1 MAEITAALVKEL
13 RERTG
18 QGMMECKKALVAAGG
33 DIEKAIDDMRAS
45 GAIKAAK
52 KAGNVAAEGAIA
64 ARVEGGRGL
73 LIEVNSQTDF
83 LALQDDFKAFV
94 KESLDEA
101 FAQKLTEAAPLIASR
116 ESARE
121 ALVAKCGENVNIR
134 RLARAEGDV
143 VGAYLHGHRI
153 GVLVVLKGGNEE
165 LAKHVAMHVAASN
178 PAVLSP
184 SDVSE
189 ELIAKEKEIFL
200 QLNAEKIA
208 GKPEN
213 IVENMVKGR
222 IAKFLAEASLVEQ
235 PFVKD
240 PEVIS
245 TITYREL
252 RELSYMGATVLHE
265 DSIFPLRQEGIPIH
279 VLNTNA
285 PQDPGTMIVENT
297 CSKPKFTITGIA
309 GKKGFA
315 SITVEKSMMNTEI
328 GFGRKVLGVFEDN
341 NLSFEHMP
349 SGIDTMTVFV
359 HQNEFAEKEQQ
370 VIAGLHRA
378 VQPDSIDLESDLAL
392 IAVVGR
398 GMRRTRGTAGRIF
411 SALAHAHVNVK
422 MIDQGSS
429 ELNIIIGVENRDF
442 ETAIKAIYD
451 IFVVAQI

>member
-52 KAGNVAAEGAIA
+52 KAGNIAAEGSIA
-64 ARVEGGRGL
+64 VRVEGGRGL
-73 LIEVNSQTDF
+73 IIEVNSQTDF

-94 KESLDEA
+94 KDSIDEA
-101 FAQKLTEAAPLIASR
+101 FAQNMTDAAPLIASR

-134 RLARAEGDV
+134 RLAAVSGDT

-153 GVLVVLKGGNEE
+153 GVLVVLKGGNDE

-178 PAVLSP
+178 PAVVSP
-184 SDVSE
+184 DQVSE

-235 PFVKD
+235 AFIMD
-240 PEVIS
+240 PEVKVGD
-245 TITYREL
+245 L
-252 RELSYMGATVLHE
+252 VKKAGAEVVSFVRYE
-265 DSIFPLRQEGIPIH
+265 VGEGIEK
-279 VLNTNA
+279 
-285 PQDPGTMIVENT
+285 VET
-297 CSKPKFTITGIA
+297 DFAAEVAAQVAASK
-309 GKKGFA
+309 
-315 SITVEKSMMNTEI
+315 
-328 GFGRKVLGVFEDN
+328 
-341 NLSFEHMP
+341 
-349 SGIDTMTVFV
+349 
-359 HQNEFAEKEQQ
+359 Q
-370 VIAGLHRA
+370 
-378 VQPDSIDLESDLAL
+378 
-392 IAVVGR
+392 
-398 GMRRTRGTAGRIF
+398 
-411 SALAHAHVNVK
+411 
-422 MIDQGSS
+422 
-429 ELNIIIGVENRDF
+429 
-442 ETAIKAIYD
+442 
-451 IFVVAQI
+451 